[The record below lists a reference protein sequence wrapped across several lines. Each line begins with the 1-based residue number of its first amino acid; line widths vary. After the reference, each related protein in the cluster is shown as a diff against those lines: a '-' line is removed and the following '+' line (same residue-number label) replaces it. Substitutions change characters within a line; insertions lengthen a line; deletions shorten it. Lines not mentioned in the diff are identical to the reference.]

1 MYKECEDNL
10 FVCKN
15 NLMESIKK
23 EGPIQTGYLMETV
36 CKLIDK
42 ILVHDK
48 KINDKKT
55 DWKIVINDK
64 CIKNL
69 DVMIKGLHESI
80 DENKPLDIPF
90 SIFFMSDILKS
101 LIDGFLKH
109 EETINNFI
117 KNAKTENVIADAMNV
132 LITALKEDK
141 EPGSYYH
148 GWMCNLACKIFDNC
162 SNKLS
167 MEECNTIATKWLD
180 FLISIPRNETKVKE

>member
-10 FVCKN
+10 FECRN
-15 NLMESIKK
+15 NLMESIKT
-23 EGPIQTGYLMETV
+23 EGPLQTGYLMETV
-36 CKLIDK
+36 AKIIDK
-42 ILVHDK
+42 LLEHDK
-48 KINDKKT
+48 SINNKKI
-55 DWKIVINDK
+55 DWEIVINDK
-64 CIKNL
+64 CSKKLDNL
-69 DVMIKGLHESI
+69 SKDLKKSI

-90 SIFFMSDILKS
+90 SVIFISDILKK

-180 FLISIPRNETKVKE
+180 FLISIPRNESEEKE